1 MGRPKGSGTKG
12 PAPVVLEERY
22 HVSWKTGEKH
32 VGQVVE
38 RRPLKQFRTISG
50 SSEGPSGKPV
60 DLADLAPTDFE
71 YYIHFPRYDRRLDE
85 WVPYS
90 RIDASKGP
98 ITSDDPH
105 PSAAR
110 KGLKRSRSELEFGGS
125 GGALDEKGE
134 KVERLHALERESEEI
149 TKVKNINQVNLGKY
163 NMNAWYYSPY
173 PDHICEGCEV
183 LYVCEF
189 CLKYMRTRKALV
201 RHQSNNCTPHRSPPG
216 KLIYMER
223 DVSPPVAM
231 YELDGAVEKQYC
243 QNLCLLSKVFLD
255 HKTLYYDTDPF
266 MFYVLCETDSDGAH
280 IVGYFSKEKHSQ
292 EGYNLACI
300 LTFPSHQRK
309 GYGKLLISI
318 SYELTKREN
327 ATGSPEKPLSDLGK
341 ISYRSYWAFVILKT
355 LEEWKKEGKSITVH
369 DITRTTGI
377 RYEDVTSTLHSLNLI
392 KAWKGQ
398 HVVFL
403 KPDYIESQR
412 LQQKKIRLCNP
423 ECLTW
428 SPPTERSRR

>member
-1 MGRPKGSGTKG
+1 MGKPKGSGTKG

-32 VGQVVE
+32 IGQVVE

-50 SSEGPSGKPV
+50 SSKGPSGKPV

-90 RIDASKGP
+90 RIDASMGP
-98 ITSDDPH
+98 IKGDGPPH
-105 PSAAR
+105 PS
-110 KGLKRSRSELEFGGS
+110 GFKRLRSEHGLRGS
-125 GGALDEKGE
+125 DGALDENGGKE
-134 KVERLHALERESEEI
+134 VALERERGGM
-149 TKVKNINQVNLGKY
+149 TKVKNINKKVKLGKY
-163 NMNAWYYSPY
+163 IMDAWYLSPY
-173 PDHICEGCEV
+173 PDHNCGGGEV
-183 LYVCEF
+183 VYVCEF
-189 CLKYMRTRKALV
+189 CLKYMISRRILV
-201 RHQSNNCTPHRSPPG
+201 RHLSTQCTHHRSPPG

-255 HKTLYYDTDPF
+255 HKTLYYATDTF
-266 MFYVLCETDSDGAH
+266 MFYDLCETDSNGAAH
-280 IVGYFSKEKHSQ
+280 IVGYFSKEKCSQ

-355 LEEWKKEGKSITVH
+355 LEEGKKEGKSISVH

-392 KAWKGQ
+392 KAWKGL
-398 HVVFL
+398 HVVL
-403 KPDYIESQR
+403 LMPDYFESQR
-412 LQQKKIRLCNP
+412 LQQKKKMRLCNP
-423 ECLTW
+423 DCLTW
-428 SPPTERSRR
+428 RPPTERL